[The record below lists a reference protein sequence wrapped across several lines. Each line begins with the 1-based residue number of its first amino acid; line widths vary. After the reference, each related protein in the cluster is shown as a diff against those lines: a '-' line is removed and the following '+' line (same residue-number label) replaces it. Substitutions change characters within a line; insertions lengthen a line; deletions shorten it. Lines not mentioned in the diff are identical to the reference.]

1 VRRSAPALLEQRGN
15 SDGFDHG
22 ETAFTQRHRREARS
36 GSRRDNDDVKRALL
50 AGILG
55 AVAASAGYLIY
66 SRLEDEHKESLRR
79 SVVKFVEDKVGELR
93 AQFKI

>member
-1 VRRSAPALLEQRGN
+1 MDSITERPPSPNGA
-15 SDGFDHG
+15 G
-22 ETAFTQRHRREARS
+22 ERREVD
-36 GSRRDNDDVKRALL
+36 RDNDDVKRALL

-79 SVVKFVEDKVGELR
+79 SVMKFVEDKVGELR

>member
-1 VRRSAPALLEQRGN
+1 MTMDSMTERLPSPNGA
-15 SDGFDHG
+15 G
-22 ETAFTQRHRREARS
+22 ERREVD
-36 GSRRDNDDVKRALL
+36 RDNDDVKRALL

-66 SRLEDEHKESLRR
+66 SRLEDEHKEALRR